1 MNFIDQLDPEL
12 RALVAKLPPDRTL
25 DINKIAAARA
35 RMKKMMTAALANLP
49 AVEGVNSQ
57 DQFVRASQ
65 SAPAVRVR
73 VYRPNDRPS
82 KLPALYW
89 IHGGGYVMG
98 DLDQDDRLMK
108 QLAKRIGCV
117 AVSVDYRLAPEHP
130 FPAPV
135 EDCYAGLKWL
145 FAHAD
150 ELQVEPSRIAIGGAS
165 GGGGLAAGLALLARD
180 RGEVQVA
187 FQLLIYPMIDD
198 RNVTPASYAIT
209 DPRMW
214 NRESNRLGW
223 KAYLGRDGGG
233 GDVSPY
239 SAAARATDLTN
250 LPPVYIPVGAQDLF
264 VDENI
269 EYAQRLIQAGVPTEL
284 HVYPGAFHGFDIFAP
299 SARVSKQ
306 FKADRDDALKR
317 AHFTIPQRDRD
328 GDAPP
333 ASTPE
338 NSIAPTS
345 RGLSHRHFVMTSA
358 VTPYTHRPL
367 RGANAL
373 AREALRFFPCAPRH
387 DDQSAGTGC
396 DALNVPRHLAERKAE

>member
-12 RALVAKLPPDRTL
+12 RVVVEKLPTDRPMNL
-25 DINKIAAARA
+25 NEIPKARTG
-35 RMKKMMTAALANLP
+35 MKKMVTAMLANLP
-49 AVEGVNSQ
+49 AVEGVTSQ
-57 DQFVRASQ
+57 DRF
-65 SAPAVRVR
+65 APGSEGDPDVRVR
-73 VYRPNDRPS
+73 VYQPNDQTS

-98 DLDQDDRLMK
+98 DIEQDDRLMM
-108 QLAKRIGCV
+108 QLVKRIGCV
-117 AVSVDYRLAPEHP
+117 CVSVDYRLAPEHP

-145 FAHAD
+145 FAHSD
-150 ELQVEPSRIAIGGAS
+150 ELGVEPARIAIGGAS

-214 NRESNRLGW
+214 NRESNLLGW

-233 GDVSPY
+233 ADVSPY
-239 SAAARATDLTN
+239 AAAARASDLTN
-250 LPPVYIPVGAQDLF
+250 LPPAYIPVGALDLF

-284 HVYPGAFHGFDIFAP
+284 HVYPGAFHGFDLFAP
-299 SARVSKQ
+299 SAMVSKQ
-306 FKADRDDALKR
+306 FKADRDNALKR
-317 AHFTIPQRDRD
+317 ALHDT
-328 GDAPP
+328 
-333 ASTPE
+333 
-338 NSIAPTS
+338 
-345 RGLSHRHFVMTSA
+345 
-358 VTPYTHRPL
+358 
-367 RGANAL
+367 
-373 AREALRFFPCAPRH
+373 AR
-387 DDQSAGTGC
+387 
-396 DALNVPRHLAERKAE
+396 